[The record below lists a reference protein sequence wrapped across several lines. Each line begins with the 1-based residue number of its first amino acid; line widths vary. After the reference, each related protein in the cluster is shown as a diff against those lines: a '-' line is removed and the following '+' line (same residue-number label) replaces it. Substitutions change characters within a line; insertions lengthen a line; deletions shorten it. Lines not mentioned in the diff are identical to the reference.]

1 MTLAGRQ
8 LPRLAQKQI
17 RTTTSPYKVSYAR
30 VSAGIMNKP
39 EEIEMVLRKIRTL
52 I

>member
-1 MTLAGRQ
+1 LTPGQVVA
-8 LPRLAQKQI
+8 RLAEKKI

-30 VSAGIMNKP
+30 VSVGIMNKP
-39 EEIEMVLRKIRTL
+39 EEIELVLREIRTL